1 MHESH
6 AYAGCWL
13 EERTLPEPS
22 SDDLQHIR
30 KLATD
35 ELITAFEC
43 TVVASETPG
52 TLKDAE
58 LLARPH
64 LQGDKPFR
72 LALDVRRARVAR
84 IHPLP
89 IPNQPVASVG
99 AGILAGQPKCQL
111 RPMRQAGLEWA
122 MDESGQLGPGE
133 HPARDEKVCHP
144 EGVVGPIIQR
154 P

>member
-1 MHESH
+1 MRMPG
-6 AYAGCWL
+6 AGWKN
-13 EERTLPEPS
+13 EPLPEPS

-72 LALDVRRARVAR
+72 LALDVRRARSCPDSSIAHSKPACR
-84 IHPLP
+84 IGRMLAFWL
-89 IPNQPVASVG
+89 ASLHQWLVS
-99 AGILAGQPKCQL
+99 ATGILQT
-111 RPMRQAGLEWA
+111 
-122 MDESGQLGPGE
+122 
-133 HPARDEKVCHP
+133 H
-144 EGVVGPIIQR
+144 
-154 P
+154 